1 MITRLQ
7 HFFHDWSESCKT
19 YYLSYLVA
27 LFATVLWIIVISFDY
42 SYEMELGIFYEL
54 LATCA
59 IAFPLFLLWPLY
71 NQTRNKPDY
80 KIVIVT
86 SLIGTVLSLLFAW
99 YVAHYNVFGP
109 DQTDIQSHI
118 IVVILSYLIAWGS
131 VLATVAY
138 AHPRDNLTTRWRW
151 KELFVHIVI
160 AWLGSAILRGGIA
173 ASLGSIDYL
182 FEVDIDDKWYAYV
195 GVISFL
201 IIGVS
206 IFLTNLHRTKYEESY
221 HSFFRFFGLYIFF
234 PLAII
239 YACILLVYGGK
250 IVITQTRPK
259 GLISMMVIGYT
270 IWGLIAYLLTYPLQ
284 ESSLVNKM
292 RSTYFVSILVF
303 VLLLFGAIGI
313 RISQYGITEARYI
326 IVMVGLWIITVGI
339 TSLLRPKKT
348 FSTMIF
354 TLLWL
359 AISSAYLPRGA
370 GPISLSSQKNRLES
384 LLEKNGFWDGNK
396 LIVQEKNVE
405 NMSETEQKE
414 LSQVSDIIEY
424 ISRGYGNT
432 ALNYLYTS
440 TTWFSELLEETDYW
454 THWGMFIKKL
464 GIIGELP
471 DVYYRDSYGE
481 EREEYFSVY
490 KNQPKVEIV
499 SVEDYKYSITLYPYG
514 PDRQEELTQE
524 DTDNL
529 LWEQITGDAKID
541 STQTEPTAV
550 ATVVQ
555 ETEEYV
561 DKGIRIRTERKNQS
575 LITIAPDQG
584 KAIIIDLE
592 ALAPK
597 IYQASKLQN
606 SQNEYRLDF
615 DNYSVIFDNVSWRKT
630 WDTYTIDMWY
640 QLTVLIK

>member
-1 MITRLQ
+1 MTRLQ
-7 HFFHDWSESCKT
+7 HFFHDWSESFKT

-27 LFATVLWIIVISFDY
+27 LFATVLWIMVIYHNNY
-42 SYEMELGIFYEL
+42 SYDMELNIFYEL

-71 NQTRNKPDY
+71 NQTRNKSDY
-80 KIVIVT
+80 KIVIVS
-86 SLIGTVLSLLFAW
+86 SLIGTLLSLLFAW
-99 YVAHYNVFGP
+99 YVSHHNIFGP
-109 DQTDIQSHI
+109 DQTEIQSHI
-118 IVVILSYLIAWGS
+118 IVVLLSYLIAWGS
-131 VLATVAY
+131 ILATVAY

-195 GVISFL
+195 GVVSFL

-206 IFLTNLHRTKYEESY
+206 IFLTNLHRTKYEENY

-234 PLAII
+234 PLAIV

-250 IVITQTRPK
+250 IVITQTWPK

-270 IWGLIAYLLTYPLQ
+270 IWGLIAYLLTYPLK
-284 ESSLVNKM
+284 ESSLVHKM
-292 RSTYFVSILVF
+292 RSTYFISILVF
-303 VLLLFGAIGI
+303 VFLLFGAIGI
-313 RISQYGITEARYI
+313 RISQYGITESRYL
-326 IVMVGLWIITVGI
+326 IVMVGLWIATVGV
-339 TSLLRPKKT
+339 TSLIRPKKT

-359 AISSAYLPRGA
+359 AISSAYLPRGS
-370 GPISLSSQKNRLES
+370 GPIALSSQKNRLEL

-405 NMSETEQKE
+405 NMSESEQKE
-414 LSQVSDIIEY
+414 LAQVSDIIEY
-424 ISRGYGNT
+424 ISRWYGPT

-440 TTWFSELLEETDYW
+440 TTGFTELLEETDYW
-454 THWGMFIKKL
+454 THWGMFMEKL

-471 DVYYRDSYGE
+471 DVYYRDLYGE

-514 PDRQEELTQE
+514 RDRKEITQEEE
-524 DTDNL
+524 SMIS
-529 LWEQITGDAKID
+529 EQVTGDFAAA

-555 ETEEYV
+555 EIEEYV
-561 DKGIRIRTERKNQS
+561 DQGIRIRTERENQS
-575 LITIAPDQG
+575 LITITPDKG

-597 IYQASKLQN
+597 LYQASKLQN

-615 DNYSVIFDNVSWRKT
+615 DGYSVIFDNVSWRKT
-630 WDTYTIDMWY
+630 WDIYTIDMWY

>member
-80 KIVIVT
+80 KIVIIT

-118 IVVILSYLIAWGS
+118 IVVLLSYLIAWGS
-131 VLATVAY
+131 ILATVAY

-284 ESSLVNKM
+284 ESLLVNKM
-292 RSTYFVSILVF
+292 RSTYFISILVF

-313 RISQYGITEARYI
+313 RISQYGITESRYL
-326 IVMVGLWIITVGI
+326 IVMIGLWIITVGI
-339 TSLLRPKKT
+339 TSLIRPKKT

-414 LSQVSDIIEY
+414 LSQASDIVDYLTRWFWSE
-424 ISRGYGNT
+424 S
-432 ALNYLYTS
+432 LSYLYTNS
-440 TTWFSELLEETDYW
+440 ATWFQELLNEENRWNNGD
-454 THWGMFIKKL
+454 MFVRKL
-464 GIIGELP
+464 WITGELP
-471 DVYYRDSYGE
+471 WIYDWDVLGE
-481 EREEYFSVY
+481 PRWEYFSFYSEVQHTIINITDY
-490 KNQPKVEIV
+490 RYMIDIDGGKEQSSENSLSNDNQNIQF
-499 SVEDYKYSITLYPYG
+499 SFSWSTRQFITV
-514 PDRQEELTQE
+514 T
-524 DTDNL
+524 
-529 LWEQITGDAKID
+529 
-541 STQTEPTAV
+541 
-550 ATVVQ
+550 
-555 ETEEYV
+555 
-561 DKGIRIRTERKNQS
+561 DKGQDILELNINDFAQELYERSLKQDTKPYTIQRENYTLIIKNASGQKKS
-575 LITIAPDQG
+575 DG
-584 KAIIIDLE
+584 IIIDYISFTL
-592 ALAPK
+592 
-597 IYQASKLQN
+597 
-606 SQNEYRLDF
+606 
-615 DNYSVIFDNVSWRKT
+615 
-630 WDTYTIDMWY
+630 
-640 QLTVLIK
+640 LIK

>member
-7 HFFHDWSESCKT
+7 HFFHDLSESCKT

-118 IVVILSYLIAWGS
+118 IVVLLSYLIAWGS

-284 ESSLVNKM
+284 ESLLVNKM
-292 RSTYFVSILVF
+292 RSAYFISILVF

-313 RISQYGITEARYI
+313 RISQYGITEARYL

-370 GPISLSSQKNRLES
+370 WPVALQSQKGRLES
-384 LLEKNGFWDGNK
+384 LLQKNGYWDGTQ
-396 LIVQEKNVE
+396 LIIQEKDVQD
-405 NMSETEQKE
+405 MSDEEQKE
-414 LSQVSDIIEY
+414 LAQASDIVDYLTRWFWSE
-424 ISRGYGNT
+424 S
-432 ALNYLYTS
+432 LSYLYTNS
-440 TTWFSELLEETDYW
+440 ATWFQELLNEENRWNNGD
-454 THWGMFIKKL
+454 MFVRKL
-464 GIIGELP
+464 WITGELP
-471 DVYYRDSYGE
+471 WIYDWDVLGE
-481 EREEYFSVY
+481 PRWEYFSFYSEVQHTIINITDYRYMIDIDGGKEQTPNIENTDSTENIQFSFVWSNREVIQISTNWENILQLNINDFAQEVY
-490 KNQPKVEIV
+490 DRSFQQNTTPYMIEKDGYTLIVKNASGQKR
-499 SVEDYKYSITLYPYG
+499 SNTITLDYISFT
-514 PDRQEELTQE
+514 L
-524 DTDNL
+524 
-529 LWEQITGDAKID
+529 
-541 STQTEPTAV
+541 
-550 ATVVQ
+550 
-555 ETEEYV
+555 
-561 DKGIRIRTERKNQS
+561 
-575 LITIAPDQG
+575 
-584 KAIIIDLE
+584 
-592 ALAPK
+592 
-597 IYQASKLQN
+597 
-606 SQNEYRLDF
+606 
-615 DNYSVIFDNVSWRKT
+615 
-630 WDTYTIDMWY
+630 
-640 QLTVLIK
+640 LIK

>member
-71 NQTRNKPDY
+71 NQTHNKPDY

-109 DQTDIQSHI
+109 DQPDIQSHI
-118 IVVILSYLIAWGS
+118 IVVLLSYLIAWGS

-284 ESSLVNKM
+284 ESLLVNKM
-292 RSTYFVSILVF
+292 RSAYFISILVF

-313 RISQYGITEARYI
+313 RISQYGITESRYL
-326 IVMVGLWIITVGI
+326 IVMIGLWIIIVGI
-339 TSLLRPKKT
+339 ASLIRPKKT

-414 LSQVSDIIEY
+414 LSQASDVIDYLTQSFGSE
-424 ISRGYGNT
+424 S
-432 ALNYLYTS
+432 LSYLYTNS
-440 TTWFSELLEETDYW
+440 ATWFQELLDQENNW
-454 THWGMFIKKL
+454 TIGDMFIRKL

-471 DVYYRDSYGE
+471 WVYDRDV
-481 EREEYFSVY
+481 
-490 KNQPKVEIV
+490 
-499 SVEDYKYSITLYPYG
+499 
-514 PDRQEELTQE
+514 
-524 DTDNL
+524 
-529 LWEQITGDAKID
+529 LWEPKGQYFTVY
-541 STQTEPTAV
+541 TEFWN
-550 ATVVQ
+550 TVVDISNYRYMVDIDAWKEQ
-555 ETEEYV
+555 SSENSLSNDNQNIQFSFSWSTRQFITV
-561 DKGIRIRTERKNQS
+561 TDKGQDILELNINDFAQELYERSLKQDTKPYIIQRENYTLIIKNASGQKKS
-575 LITIAPDQG
+575 DG
-584 KAIIIDLE
+584 IIIDYISFTL
-592 ALAPK
+592 
-597 IYQASKLQN
+597 
-606 SQNEYRLDF
+606 
-615 DNYSVIFDNVSWRKT
+615 
-630 WDTYTIDMWY
+630 
-640 QLTVLIK
+640 LIK